1 MHPVLIGPETR
12 NGQETLSSRLPLEAE
27 RAWATG
33 IFYQPLD
40 LQDWLTDDCR
50 MPATFAEVEAIT
62 IITFESIDPI
72 RYLDIVGE
80 SKLEPQERILETVAR
95 YTLTLCGCT
104 YEAQ

>member
-1 MHPVLIGPETR
+1 MAKRRFHHVYRWKLSVPGP
-12 NGQETLSSRLPLEAE
+12 L
-27 RAWATG
+27 
-33 IFYQPLD
+33 PLD